1 MGFGMCFLFAI
12 EKMDGDE
19 HTLNIILKVLGMLC
33 ILLDLTPFL
42 SLYAFLILILMIIF
56 VFRLFWKGCNF
67 VNLTD
72 LQYYTY

>member
-1 MGFGMCFLFAI
+1 MCFLFAI